1 MRCVAIVPFL
11 NEEALLPI
19 FLASV
24 EAQTERPDLLVLVDD
39 GSTDGS
45 ARLASAFA
53 AGRPWVRLLQR
64 PVRPA
69 TRDRLRRAPELAAF
83 VWAHEQVGDGF
94 DVVVKLDA
102 DLRLGPRHFETA
114 LGALRREP
122 RLGISGCY
130 LTTRGPDGDPALE
143 RHEPEHVRGAT
154 RFYRAECLR
163 EISPIPE
170 ILGWD
175 GADEVRA
182 RARGWETRS
191 LDLPG
196 EPTLHLR
203 PTGSHDGRLR
213 AYVRWGTCAYAVGAY
228 PPAAIG
234 GGLLRLRNRPYV
246 LGGLAYVLGWATGR
260 LRNVPRA
267 PSDVRTATRAE
278 HVARLRRGLAA
289 ITPR

>member
-11 NEEALLPI
+11 NEEALLPT
-19 FLASV
+19 FLESV
-24 EAQTERPDLLVLVDD
+24 DAQTVRPALLVLVDD
-39 GSTDGS
+39 GSTDRS
-45 ARLASAFA
+45 PELAEAFA
-53 AGRPWVRLLQR
+53 ASRPWARLLR
-64 PVRPA
+64 RPA
-69 TRDRLRRAPELAAF
+69 RPASRDRLSRAPELAAF
-83 VWAHEQVGDGF
+83 VWAREQVDDGF

-114 LGALRREP
+114 LGALAREP

-130 LTTRGPDGDPALE
+130 LTTESTDGDPALE
-143 RHEPEHVRGAT
+143 RHEPEHVRGAS

-163 EISPIPE
+163 EISPIPQ

-182 RARGWETRS
+182 RARGWQTRS
-191 LDLPG
+191 LELPG

-228 PPAAIG
+228 PAAAIG

-246 LGGLAYVLGWATGR
+246 LGGLAYVFGWATGG
-260 LRNVPRA
+260 LRKVPRA
-267 PSDVRTATRAE
+267 PTDVRAATRAE

-289 ITPR
+289 VTPR